1 MNIFNDQRKSD
12 LRVVIATLLPVYQG
26 ASLIEKLEQILLV
39 IFCSENNNTVIGLAV
54 FLDNKIYWQQFYPPA
69 VSFHSKMFLELNDRK
84 AFGDYEKE
92 GLWTTTR

>member
-1 MNIFNDQRKSD
+1 M
-12 LRVVIATLLPVYQG
+12 G

-92 GLWTTTR
+92 GL